1 MKLNG
6 LKGAIDIKSIDMNA
20 ITTHILI
27 ENINEHIF
35 STVLVKP

>member
-27 ENINEHIF
+27 ENDEHIS